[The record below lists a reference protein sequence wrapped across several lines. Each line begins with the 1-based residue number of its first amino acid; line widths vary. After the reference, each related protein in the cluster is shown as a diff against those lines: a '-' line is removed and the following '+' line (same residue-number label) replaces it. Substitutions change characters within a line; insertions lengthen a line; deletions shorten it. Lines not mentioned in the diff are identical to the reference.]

1 MLSVCS
7 PIFGV
12 TRGNSDDGETH
23 IKKNYYYLFMN
34 KDIYIYIYIE
44 IKKQINIRSLFFI
57 VISLRELD
65 TAEIV
70 SICVFYGSAH
80 YL

>member
-1 MLSVCS
+1 MCS

-34 KDIYIYIYIE
+34 KDIYIYIE

-80 YL
+80 YS

>member
-1 MLSVCS
+1 MCS

-80 YL
+80 YS

>member
-1 MLSVCS
+1 
-7 PIFGV
+7 
-12 TRGNSDDGETH
+12 
-23 IKKNYYYLFMN
+23 MN

-80 YL
+80 YS